1 MEERRKPGPRRQPT
15 RQRVLTVAREHAITH
30 GWRQARVQDIAKD
43 AGISRPTLYKDFPTK
58 QALGEALWIDQV
70 ENFLGDLMAVLT
82 ASEGKGVHESIRA
95 ATAYALG
102 EAQNGPFL
110 RAVLTED
117 TDGEGLLPMLTGG
130 PSVVTMASDAL
141 TPWFLAHYPEYDRRR
156 VAFAVAVS
164 VRTTISFLARPAS
177 ISNEEIAEE
186 IADMLLRYVVGEP
199 ETP

>member
-15 RQRVLTVAREHAITH
+15 RQRVLTIAREHAIRH
-30 GWRQARVQDIAKD
+30 GWRQARVQDIAKE
-43 AGISRPTLYKDFPTK
+43 AGISRPTLYKDFPSK
-58 QALGEALWIDQV
+58 QALGEALWVDQV
-70 ENFLGDLMAVLT
+70 ENFLGDLMAVL
-82 ASEGKGVHESIRA
+82 ASREGEGLREAARA
-95 ATAYALG
+95 AVEYALG

-141 TPWFLAHYPEYDRRR
+141 TPWFLAHYPTYERRR
-156 VAFAVAVS
+156 VSFALAVAVR
-164 VRTTISFLARPAS
+164 VTISFLARPAQ

-186 IADMLLRYVVGEP
+186 IADMLVRYVEPP